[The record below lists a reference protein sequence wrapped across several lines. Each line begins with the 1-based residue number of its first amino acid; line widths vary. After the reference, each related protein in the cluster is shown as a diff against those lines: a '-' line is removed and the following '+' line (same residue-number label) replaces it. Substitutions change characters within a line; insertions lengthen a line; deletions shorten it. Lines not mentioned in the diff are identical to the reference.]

1 MELYKEFSF
10 DAAHFLPNVSSD
22 HKCAH
27 MHGHTYY
34 VRILLEGPLDPVLGW
49 VVDFAEVK
57 SAWKPLEKILDHK
70 MLNDIEGLENPTAEI
85 IAVWIWERM
94 KPKLPLLKSIEV
106 KETPTTGVVYS
117 GK

>member
-10 DAAHFLPNVSSD
+10 DSAHFLPNVPPN

-34 VRILLEGPLDPVLGW
+34 VKILLEGPLDPNLGW
-49 VVDFAEVK
+49 VVDFADVK
-57 SAWKPLEKILDHK
+57 DAWKPLEKILDHK
-70 MLNDIEGLENPTAEI
+70 MLNDIPGLENPTAEV
-85 IAVWIWERM
+85 IAVWIWDRL
-94 KPKLPLLKSIEV
+94 KPQLPLLKSIEI
-106 KETPTTGVVYS
+106 KETPTSGVIYY